1 VKPRKL
7 FALKENHAT
16 SGAREQRCGRAAGRS
31 ASYDRDVVH
40 AAAHAHDGSVAWIAF
55 KERRLPSR
63 HVQNRRLP
71 KPSFLGTPT
80 PQGGVLNLLC

>member
-1 VKPRKL
+1 MLLLTV
-7 FALKENHAT
+7 
-16 SGAREQRCGRAAGRS
+16 
-31 ASYDRDVVH
+31 Y
-40 AAAHAHDGSVAWIAF
+40 DGSLAPIVF

-80 PQGGVLNLLC
+80 PQSGVSNLLC

>member
-1 VKPRKL
+1 ML
-7 FALKENHAT
+7 LLI
-16 SGAREQRCGRAAGRS
+16 G
-31 ASYDRDVVH
+31 Y
-40 AAAHAHDGSVAWIAF
+40 DGSVAPSAF

-80 PQGGVLNLLC
+80 PQGSVSSLLC